1 MKSRIFVGLLLSIA
15 IALPAMAQ
23 QTSSSPS
30 TQSATTNQT
39 PPGSQSATTPS
50 KQSTKDTRG
59 DFWEGDEPSAAA
71 LIFHPFA
78 SKGWVQRHV
87 APLRDRINEL
97 EELNASNTKMT
108 KDVDARSQQG
118 IQLASDKTKEADQ
131 HTMEASSKS
140 QTAQQSATVVSGR
153 VSKVET
159 AVGSVDQYKPAG
171 AQTVIHFRSGQ
182 TVLSKDAKQALDEMA
197 AQLKGQRGYVVE
209 VHGFSS
215 GSGQAAIASS
225 RKMADSVVRYLVLNH
240 EIPAYRIYVV
250 GMGNAPVSGA
260 EGTADKHASRSRVE
274 INVLKN
280 NLDQLASTSAS
291 DATAPPK

>member
-1 MKSRIFVGLLLSIA
+1 MKSHKFVALLLSLA
-15 IALPAMAQ
+15 VVLPALAQ
-23 QTSSSPS
+23 QTNSTPS
-30 TQSATTNQT
+30 TQSATTGQT
-39 PPGSQSATTPS
+39 ASSSQSATAR
-50 KQSTKDTRG
+50 TKDSQRDKSV

-87 APLRDRINEL
+87 GPIRERLNEL
-97 EELNASNTKMT
+97 EELNASNDKMT
-108 KDVDARSQQG
+108 KDVDAGAQHG
-118 IQLASDKTKEADQ
+118 IQLASEKTKEADQ
-131 HTMEASSKS
+131 HAMEASSKS
-140 QTAQQSATVVSGR
+140 QTARQSATAVSSR

-159 AVGSVDQYKPAG
+159 AVGSFDQYKPAG
-171 AQTVIHFRSGQ
+171 AQTVIHFRPGQ
-182 TVLSKDAKQALDEMA
+182 SVLSKDAKQALDEMA
-197 AQLKGQRGYVVE
+197 AKLKGQRGYVVE

-260 EGTADKHASRSRVE
+260 EGTTDKHPGRSRVE
-274 INVLKN
+274 ISVLKN
-280 NLDQLASTSAS
+280 NLELASTSAS
-291 DATAPPK
+291 DASTPAK